1 MIRFATFS
9 FSGSGLYE
17 EIPLPRRVREHVM
30 VDATPLAW
38 PMLAVLGEYC
48 RACVLVRLAV
58 PARGLPVVADR
69 VRLLRRL
76 AR

>member
-30 VDATPLAW
+30 WRDAAGVAHAGGTCPRAAW
-38 PMLAVLGEYC
+38 RTVYG
-48 RACVLVRLAV
+48 
-58 PARGLPVVADR
+58 
-69 VRLLRRL
+69 LRRL

>member
-1 MIRFATFS
+1 MIRFAIFS

-30 VDATPLAW
+30 VDATPLAR
-38 PMLAVLGEYC
+38 PML
-48 RACVLVRLAV
+48 
-58 PARGLPVVADR
+58 
-69 VRLLRRL
+69 RLLRRL